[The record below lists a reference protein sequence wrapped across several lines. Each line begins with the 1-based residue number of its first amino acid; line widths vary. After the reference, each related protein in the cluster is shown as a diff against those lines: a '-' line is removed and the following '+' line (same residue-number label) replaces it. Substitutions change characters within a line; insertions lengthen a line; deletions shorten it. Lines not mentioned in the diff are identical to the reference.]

1 MLDILIKNANQ
12 GNLKHVNI
20 RIPKQSL
27 CVLCGVSGSGKSTL
41 AIDVLFQECQRQY
54 LEAMG
59 MQGIQKPD
67 VEEIRNV
74 SPALLIKA
82 KAYANQPR
90 SSLGTITNIY
100 TDLRMIY
107 EKLSIRECPVCHQR
121 IAQMACREECEKDG
135 EEFHVSIYC
144 EACGHKIDKLTRSH
158 FSFHTR
164 EGACET
170 CHGLGYV
177 YAIDETKLIDETKTL
192 KQGAIAIWEHRYLDY
207 MIEILKKMFAYYHIE
222 DVTPL
227 PLNMWSYIQK
237 RMLFYGVEDE
247 KVKQAFPDIK
257 PPKNTMEGKM
267 EGLFP
272 SIHKKIA
279 EAKGIKKQLE
289 PYIYTKTCPDCGGD
303 KLQKYAREAI
313 VHDATITS
321 LTRLTL
327 EELASWVI
335 ELEDSLS
342 PDEKQQVDVYLLDLK
357 TKINRLQKVGLGYL
371 QLERQ
376 TSTLSGGEAQR
387 MQLAAALDS
396 ELTGILYVLDEPTRG
411 LHPQDS
417 QGVID
422 ILKAMRD
429 KGNTMLVI
437 EHDVDV
443 LKESDYI
450 IEVGPQAGNY
460 GGSII
465 ARGTYEEI
473 MQHPDSIIKQYM
485 QEDISN
491 KEKKRPDKFMWIKD
505 ACAHNLKHV
514 DACFALQAFNVV
526 TGVSGSGKS
535 TLVFDELAKQKERLQ
550 KEYGFDQIIQIR
562 QQAITTMKRSNVA
575 TYIHAYDEI
584 RKLYASQ
591 PLAKAK
597 GFTSS
602 TFSFN
607 SKGGR
612 CERCEGMGTIKSNLL
627 FFEDIEIVCPL
638 CHGAQFEKE
647 VLQIKYKGY
656 SIHEL
661 LKQSVEEAF
670 LLFKDNRKLYKI
682 FSLMKE
688 AGLGYLMLHQ
698 PMTSLS
704 SGELQ
709 RLQFVKEILDTRGK
723 KRLYLLD
730 EPTIGLHPQDVNR
743 FLDMLTKMKEAGN
756 TLIVVEHNLQVIRE
770 ADWIADLGPQG
781 GNEGGQVLVCGQIQD
796 VCACE
801 QSITGQFLEVK

>member
-12 GNLKHVNI
+12 GNLKHINI
-20 RIPKQSL
+20 RIPRQSL

-59 MQGIQKPD
+59 LQGIQKPD
-67 VEEIRNV
+67 VEEIRHV

-82 KAYANQPR
+82 KAFANQPR

-107 EKLSIRECPVCHQR
+107 EKLSIRECPICHQR
-121 IAQMACREECEKDG
+121 ISQMNCREECVKDG

-177 YAIDETKLIDETKTL
+177 YAIDEAKLIDESKTL
-192 KQGAIAIWEHRYLDY
+192 KEGAIAIWEYRYLDY
-207 MIEILKKMFAYYHIE
+207 MIDCIQKMFAHYHIE
-222 DVTPL
+222 DVTTL
-227 PLNMWSYIQK
+227 PLSKWSTLHK
-237 RMLFYGVEDE
+237 RMLYYGVEDQAVRE
-247 KVKQAFPDIK
+247 AFPNI
-257 PPKNTMEGKM
+257 PPAKNAMNGKM
-267 EGLFP
+267 DGLFP

-289 PYIYTKTCPDCGGD
+289 PYIYTKTCPACGGD
-303 KLQKYAREAI
+303 KLQTYAREATI
-313 VHDATITS
+313 QGATITS

-335 ELEDSLS
+335 ELEDSLTM
-342 PDEKQQVDVYLLDLK
+342 DEKQQVDVYLLDLK

-450 IEVGPQAGNY
+450 IEVGPQAGKY

-485 QEDISN
+485 QEETPL
-491 KEKKRPDKFMWIKD
+491 KMKPRPQAFMWIKD

-514 DACFALQAFNVV
+514 DACFALQSLNVV
-526 TGVSGSGKS
+526 SGVSGSGKS
-535 TLVFDELAKQKERLQ
+535 TLIFDELAKQAKRLHE
-550 KEYGFDQIIQIR
+550 EYGFDQIIQIR

-607 SKGGR
+607 SKRGR

-627 FFEDIEIVCPL
+627 FFEDIEIVCPM
-638 CHGAQFEKE
+638 CHGAQFEKD

-661 LKQSVEEAF
+661 LKLSVEEAF

-682 FSLMKE
+682 FSTMKE
-688 AGLGYLMLHQ
+688 AGLGYLLLQQ

-743 FLDMLTKMKEAGN
+743 FLDMLMKMKEAGS
-756 TLIVVEHNLQVIRE
+756 TLIVVEHNLQVIKE
-770 ADWIADLGPQG
+770 ADWIIDLGPHG
-781 GNEGGQVLVCGQIQD
+781 GNAGGEILVCGQIQD
-796 VCACE
+796 VCACK
-801 QSITGQFLEVK
+801 QSITGQYLQVK